1 MSRRALVSGFCV
13 LAAAACTQAPGSAG
27 SRDGGTA
34 SGAVL
39 SDQVIKISASVT
51 KQDMTSLHDD
61 VTSFIAASDVYQ
73 KCLMSQGG
81 GESMI
86 DANQSEKERVGRLFN
101 TLVRTFKTTHPG

>member
-1 MSRRALVSGFCV
+1 MLRSVF
-13 LAAAACTQAPGSAG
+13 LAAAALTFIAGSAQA
-27 SRDGGTA
+27 GGRCNQPYA
-34 SGAVL
+34 P
-39 SDQVIKISASVT
+39 VIKISASVT
-51 KQDMTSLHDD
+51 KQDMTSLHED